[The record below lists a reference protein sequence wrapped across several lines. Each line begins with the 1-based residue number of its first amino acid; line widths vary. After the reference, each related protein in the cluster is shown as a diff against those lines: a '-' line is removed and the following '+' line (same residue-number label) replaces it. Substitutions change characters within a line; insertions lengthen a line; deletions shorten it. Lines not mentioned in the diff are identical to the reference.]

1 MDNITPMKTL
11 YLPELESFLESPLF
25 QKSDYLTRENRVFR
39 VTQGEGE
46 ASALVLGQ
54 EPLPQRVDL
63 VFSEQALHCRCE
75 CGSAPCLHCAG
86 LLRKLHQQTG
96 IPAASISELLDRIVH
111 PEKKE
116 LPREDYQQG
125 DLFGGLDL
133 FAPSAPARQSYTL
146 KFQFY
151 RKEDGDLHIRPANRH
166 ILEDGN
172 SGHITQY
179 VSEKLKDPPGLKQ
192 QALID
197 LLQKDQEN
205 LLFYLEKLQELGI
218 IPVSGQMGLP
228 LTVLEMD
235 SLHIRFRL
243 HSYVPGRGIL
253 FSAYLQALMKGETL
267 GEERELKDFEPPRQG
282 VLVFDSQ
289 KSVLL
294 YMKDCSREQTFLRLL
309 QSKQK
314 GLLEKDLEG
323 MTRLRERLKAD
334 KIRLDYSLVDTRIR
348 EYSPRLILQLKNRY
362 GKLQIHF
369 VFRYEDSSIS
379 FQDLRDYFPAAE
391 EGCGVLYKRNRDEEA
406 RWMHLAAE
414 LLEDEIVYQRGYYA
428 SMVEASSSE
437 DLRLRIELQD
447 FLAYY
452 GEDLIQQGMELELEK
467 HSLRLKGQISVQL
480 NRQSDWL
487 ELETREGDEEI
498 FLDDLF
504 ESHGLVNIGG
514 SYLKLQPQD
523 IDLIR
528 RLKRQGLDPQG
539 KLESSAANQ
548 PLLETV
554 EEHLQDGDPLK
565 ERLQDLR
572 ELNLLEEDPSD
583 PPRLEGFQAELRN
596 YQQHGLHWLRFLH
609 SKGLQ
614 GCLADDMGLGKTVQ
628 TLSLIH
634 HLKEQKQWKL
644 SLLIGPV
651 VTLANW
657 EAEIEK
663 FSPQIRFI
671 RHQGGNRARDI
682 QEFSGM
688 DLIITSY
695 QTIRND
701 MELFGEM
708 DFFYIILDEAHYIKN
723 ASSQTFHAVNALKS
737 HHRLSLTGTPIE
749 NNTLEL
755 WSQMSFLNPG
765 LLGSLRDFQYR
776 FALPIEREGSEEA
789 AELLRQTV
797 YPFILRRTKEEV
809 ATDLPEREE
818 ITLTLEM
825 EGEQQQ
831 VYQKMKDYYRGQVKG
846 LLGNKG
852 RQKSNIEIF
861 SYLLKLRQLAI
872 FPPMAGEDYQDVPSC
887 KMDTLMDLLEE
898 ICSEDH
904 KVLVFSTFLG
914 TLEHIRGMCE
924 TRHWAYSL
932 LTGKTENREEQIG
945 RFQQDPDTKIF
956 LLSLKA
962 GGVGINLTAADYVIL
977 FDPWW
982 NPAVEKQAIDRAYR
996 IGQTRK
1002 VFTYRLITRGSIEE
1016 KIRKMQE
1023 NKQYL
1028 ADQIITEDEGFS
1040 KNLEDEDIL
1049 RLFE

>member
-1 MDNITPMKTL
+1 MKTL
-11 YLPELESFLESPLF
+11 YLPELESFLTSPLF
-25 QKSDYLTRENRVFR
+25 QKSEYLIKENRVFR
-39 VTQGEGE
+39 LNLGKGE
-46 ASALVLGQ
+46 ASAQVLGQ
-54 EPLPQRVDL
+54 EPLPQKVDL
-63 VFSEQALHCRCE
+63 VFSDQALHCRCE
-75 CGSAPCLHCAG
+75 CGGAPCLHCAG
-86 LLRKLHQQTG
+86 LLRKLHQQAH
-96 IPAASISELLDRIVH
+96 IPTESLSDLLDSILH
-111 PEKKE
+111 SKKKE
-116 LPREDYQQG
+116 TSREEELQG
-125 DLFGGLDL
+125 DLFGGMEL
-133 FAPSAPARQSYTL
+133 FAPSIPIKQSYL
-146 KFQFY
+146 LEFQLF
-151 RKEDGDLHIRPANRH
+151 RREDGDLHLRPANRH

-172 SGHITQY
+172 PGHITQY
-179 VSEKLKDPPGLKQ
+179 RIDKLKDPPGIKQ

-197 LLQKDQEN
+197 ALQKGQED
-205 LLFYLEKLQELGI
+205 LLFYLEKLKELKI
-218 IPVSGQMGLP
+218 TSVSGQMGLP
-228 LTVLEMD
+228 LSVQEMD
-235 SLHIRFRL
+235 KLYVRFRL

-253 FSAYLQALMKGETL
+253 FSAYLQPLQKETPL

-282 VLVFDSQ
+282 IMVFDPA
-289 KSVLL
+289 KSSLV

-309 QSKQK
+309 MSKQK

-323 MTRLRERLKAD
+323 MTRLKERLKAD
-334 KIRLDYSLVDTRIR
+334 KVQLDYSLVDTRIR
-348 EYSPRLILQLKNRY
+348 EYDPRLILQLKNRY

-369 VFRYEDSSIS
+369 LFRYEDSSIA

-391 EGCGVLYKRNRDEEA
+391 EGCGVLYKRNREEER

-452 GEDLIQQGMELELEK
+452 GEDLIGQGIELELEK
-467 HSLRLKGQISVQL
+467 HPLRLKGQISVQL
-480 NRQSDWL
+480 QQRSDWL
-487 ELETREGDEEI
+487 ELEAREGEDEI

-504 ESHGLVNIGG
+504 ESHGLVNISG
-514 SYLKLQPQD
+514 SYLKLLPKD
-523 IDLIR
+523 IELIR
-528 RLKRQGLDPQG
+528 RLKKQGLDPQG
-539 KLESSAANQ
+539 KLETSAANM

-554 EEHLQDGDPLK
+554 EEHLDEEDPLMD
-565 ERLQDLR
+565 RLQDLR
-572 ELNLLEEDPSD
+572 DLNLLEEDPSD
-583 PPRLEGFQAELRN
+583 PPRLEGFKAELRN

-628 TLSLIH
+628 TLSLVH
-634 HLKEQKQWKL
+634 HLKQQKQWKL

-663 FSPQIRFI
+663 FSSGIRYT
-671 RHQGGNRARDI
+671 RHQGANRARDI

-688 DLIITSY
+688 DLVITSY

-701 MELFGEM
+701 MELFGEI

-723 ASSQTFHAVNALKS
+723 ASSQTFHAVNGLKS

-776 FALPIEREGSEEA
+776 FALPIEREGSEET

-846 LLGNKG
+846 LLGSG
-852 RQKSNIEIF
+852 TRGKSNIEIF

-872 FPPMAGEDYQDVPSC
+872 YPPMAGEDYQDVPSC
-887 KMDTLMDLLEE
+887 KMQALMDLLEE

-914 TLEHIRGMCE
+914 TLEHIRGLCE
-924 TRHWAYSL
+924 TRHWGYSL
-932 LTGKTENREEQIG
+932 LTGKTENREEQIN
-945 RFQQDPDTKIF
+945 RFQEDPGTKIF

-1002 VFTYRLITRGSIEE
+1002 VFTYRMITRGSIEE

-1023 NKQYL
+1023 NKQHL

-1040 KNLEDEDIL
+1040 KNLDDEDIL
-1049 RLFE
+1049 KLFE